1 MNNKALLLL
10 AVQATALLTPTLAI
24 CETECANSGKDPAA
38 DFTVNYSGRC
48 TPSTFKAKVTNTATR
63 ACLICL
69 YNAETGSSETTI
81 DAVITNLCI
90 DGYGTGVFP
99 YSEIS
104 RKGPQ
109 FDNEH
114 YAGGGEWNYE
124 IETATGED
132 ALDVDAARV
141 DDIYYYEAQRKVIEF
156 PEHIESFNP
165 FNSDNTIGGFQDL
178 DGCDL
183 NAAYCCFAQDRQA
196 GDNNGN
202 CATPYEYNCVDKDPA
217 DNTNICYID
226 HSRSSK
232 SSHVDSGFSIFGDL
246 KTGKENIEGAV
257 HCHGHV
263 WPENDPLHP
272 DSILKGNL
280 LFYVSMYDHMTQRGY
295 VRNIPGSPM
304 CACAENMAVVTR
316 ADCTQTATSEKTTFT
331 WNVTSASLDASI
343 DITDVNFNACQ
354 GVNANN
360 NLYERAR
367 KLEQQGKLSSQKVA
381 ALKEVLVG
389 SQAGQCNAAIESF
402 LGTKGITRTTA

>member
-1 MNNKALLLL
+1 MNNKALILL

-24 CETECANSGKDPAA
+24 CETECATSTKDPAA
-38 DFTVNYSGRC
+38 DFTINYSGRC
-48 TPSTFKAKVTNTATR
+48 TPATFLTEVTNTATQ

-69 YNAETGSSETTI
+69 YNAMTGLSETDI
-81 DAVITNLCI
+81 SAVVTNLCLE
-90 DGYGTGVFP
+90 GYADDVFP
-99 YSEIS
+99 YAEIS
-104 RKGPQ
+104 RKGAQ

-124 IETATGED
+124 IETASGED
-132 ALDVDAARV
+132 RLAVDAARV

-156 PEHIESFNP
+156 PEYIESFNP
-165 FNSDNTIGGFQDL
+165 HNPDTVINSIQDL

-217 DNTNICYID
+217 DNANICYVD
-226 HSRSSK
+226 HTRSSK
-232 SSHVDSGFSIFGDL
+232 SSHVDSGFSIYVQG
-246 KTGKENIEGAV
+246 GKENIEGPV
-257 HCHGHV
+257 HCHGFT
-263 WPENDPLHP
+263 WPDNDPLHQ

-316 ADCTQTATSEKTTFT
+316 ADCTETSTTEKTTFA
-331 WNVTSASLDASI
+331 WNATTASLEASI

-354 GVNANN
+354 GLNN
-360 NLYERAR
+360 RNNDLEARAR
-367 KLEQQGKLSSQKVA
+367 QLEAQNKLSSDKVA
-381 ALKEVLVG
+381 ALQEVLVG
-389 SQAGQCNAAIESF
+389 KEEGKCAAAVDSF
-402 LGTKGITRTTA
+402 LGTKGITKI